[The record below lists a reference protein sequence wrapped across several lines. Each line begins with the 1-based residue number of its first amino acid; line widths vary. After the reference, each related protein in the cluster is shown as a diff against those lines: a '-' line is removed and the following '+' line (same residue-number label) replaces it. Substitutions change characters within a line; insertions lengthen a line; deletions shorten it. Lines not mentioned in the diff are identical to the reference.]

1 MSSLSTFNE
10 PPGAC
15 LASLGYDLLL
25 PPALQLARQRADAA
39 APSAAPFHR
48 RSRGGGEGGAAGAAG
63 AAGAGRAHQ
72 SAPGAG
78 AVRAMESGL
87 GARGGH
93 GAVRVKHC
101 ATDMEAS

>member
-63 AAGAGRAHQ
+63 AGRAHQ

>member
-1 MSSLSTFNE
+1 MEAETFESLNKPMRRLRRYSTTDK
-10 PPGAC
+10 PV
-15 LASLGYDLLL
+15 L
-25 PPALQLARQRADAA
+25 PPALQLARRRADAA
-39 APSAAPFHR
+39 AHPAAPFPR
-48 RSRGGGEGGAAGAAG
+48 RSRGGGEGGAT
-63 AAGAGRAHQ
+63 GAGLAHQ